1 MACTVSYFVLVNGSP
16 VGLIIL
22 SRGIRKGDPISPYLF
37 LICVEALSS
46 LLHHA
51 ELTRVISRVPT
62 SKRGPKLRSL
72 FFANDSLIFCKANKV
87 EWRRVVQILGTYEVG
102 FGKKLNLQKTSM
114 FFIRNTNMDG
124 RQEILNLSGF
134 TEATRYETYLDLL
147 VLAGRS
153 RIQSFNGINDRVWK
167 RLNNWKVKFLSQAGK
182 EILLKAIV
190 QAISTYNMS
199 VYQLPFT
206 LCKDLNQMMQK
217 FWWCHMANDSKI
229 HWMSWET
236 MGFSKAMGELGFRD
250 LTFFNK
256 ALLTKQGWRLVQ
268 NPKSLTARI
277 LKAKYY
283 PNSSFID
290 ASLGTRPSFAWR
302 SILSAK
308 DLLHQGM
315 I

>member
-167 RLNNWKVKFLSQAGK
+167 RLNN
-182 EILLKAIV
+182 
-190 QAISTYNMS
+190 
-199 VYQLPFT
+199 
-206 LCKDLNQMMQK
+206 
-217 FWWCHMANDSKI
+217 
-229 HWMSWET
+229 
-236 MGFSKAMGELGFRD
+236 
-250 LTFFNK
+250 
-256 ALLTKQGWRLVQ
+256 
-268 NPKSLTARI
+268 
-277 LKAKYY
+277 
-283 PNSSFID
+283 
-290 ASLGTRPSFAWR
+290 
-302 SILSAK
+302 
-308 DLLHQGM
+308 
-315 I
+315 